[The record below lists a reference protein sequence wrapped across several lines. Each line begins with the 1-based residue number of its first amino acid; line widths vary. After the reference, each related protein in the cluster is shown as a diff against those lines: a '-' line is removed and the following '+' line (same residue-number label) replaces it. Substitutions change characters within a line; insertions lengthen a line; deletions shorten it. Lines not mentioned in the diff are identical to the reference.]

1 MVAWAV
7 VDGQIKIKGF
17 SHFCQTESSFREN
30 STLTFCPFVILFG
43 GKLKIFIPVFISICF
58 SPDFYICLYLLIELT
73 TKGLSLFIFLSFR
86 FISGQMKEKN
96 LFSTKNFFPIFF
108 VRSISLVFLTPGSL
122 KRFRCHFLQ
131 SQAIF
136 FWKILNLFS
145 RIAIYCT
152 LENKNARQKFLE
164 TLSFGICL
172 SNSVVVLKMSSFEF
186 SNPGQMKN

>member
-1 MVAWAV
+1 VVAWAV

-86 FISGQMKEKN
+86 FISGQMKVKN

-108 VRSISLVFLTPGSL
+108 VRSISLVFLTTWFLKTVSL
-122 KRFRCHFLQ
+122 SFSSKSSHFLLKNFQ
-131 SQAIF
+131 PF
-136 FWKILNLFS
+136 FTHRNLPHS
-145 RIAIYCT
+145 G
-152 LENKNARQKFLE
+152 E
-164 TLSFGICL
+164 
-172 SNSVVVLKMSSFEF
+172 
-186 SNPGQMKN
+186 